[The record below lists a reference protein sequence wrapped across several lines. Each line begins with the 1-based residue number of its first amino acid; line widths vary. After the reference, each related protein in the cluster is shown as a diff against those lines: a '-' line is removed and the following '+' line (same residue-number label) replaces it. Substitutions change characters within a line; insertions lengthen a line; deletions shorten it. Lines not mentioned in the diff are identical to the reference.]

1 MAERNVL
8 KPFKL
13 NTADGQIEFATGT
26 QEIDDAIVDHW
37 FVQAHLEPV
46 KPKKTDA
53 KAEAEAKAKAEA
65 DKKAKEEE
73 EAKAKAE
80 AEAKAKAEAEAKA
93 KAEADKKA

>member
-13 NTADGQIEFATGT
+13 NTPDGVVEFEAGT
-26 QEIDDAIVDHW
+26 QEIDDALVDHW
-37 FVQAHLEPV
+37 FVKAHLEPV
-46 KPKKTDA
+46 KAKKSDAEAKA
-53 KAEAEAKAKAEA
+53 KAEAEAKAKA
-65 DKKAKEEE
+65 EE

>member
-13 NTADGQIEFATGT
+13 NTPDGVVEFEAGT
-26 QEIDDAIVDHW
+26 QEIDDALVDHW
-37 FVQAHLEPV
+37 FVKAHLEPV
-46 KPKKTDA
+46 KAKKSDAEAKA
-53 KAEAEAKAKAEA
+53 KAEAEAKAKAQA
-65 DKKAKEEE
+65 EE